1 MSIPQ
6 QNSAVAIPAD
16 SENNPMHMEGGL
28 SSKIGTTESMEATGK
43 RLYLT
48 FLNDPELYKLYK
60 TSQRKYFDL
69 NSFVPL
75 MVLLYTAAITRTNL
89 QSIGPHS
96 PFFSAAFALL
106 IFTTLL
112 FIPFLSTRMIV
123 HYTPTDKQQQ
133 SSYKRSIVWLSLFYA
148 LKIEDVLGVLTEVIA
163 GLHLLGRVYAGQ
175 CDSSTSVWSTQACNP
190 VADRKSIPGDQ
201 VIFLYVIPLVAQC
214 ILRGISVQALI
225 ICCTLGVFFV
235 AMASAHVGG
244 LVEAWTLIYSIFFL
258 VIMFTVERLMRVTF
272 VHGQTMLAAVK
283 LNNKHE
289 LELLE
294 LSTDNERQLKEKEI
308 FQLRSLMGNV
318 AHDLK
323 TPLHSIEADLEVLRV
338 FMLQIPR
345 YALEKAKV
353 EFLSNNYRD
362 KSDPL
367 TIFDSL
373 AATCKFM
380 GMAINRS
387 QDFMKASH
395 NIALIPVMETFEL
408 ASTLAMSV
416 TCMNHVQS
424 ARTIVAHPP
433 DPDIC
438 PYLISD
444 KHWLSENVLCLLSNA
459 MKYSD
464 DGVVDLRV
472 KLTEVPTH
480 GHGPSPPPT
489 NRKAT
494 TAIAIKSPKGLSAS
508 SPYRIISHHVSK
520 RHAAVMPYGSSQESK
535 WMVLVTVEDR
545 GIGITEEAR
554 KNLFQ
559 PFKQAQRMAGGTGLG
574 LYSLSKR
581 VEALGGSNGVSDRT
595 DGRQGTMF
603 WFTFPYRP
611 DEVARLD
618 VISDLTC
625 GLDSSSPLSIEPPR
639 HKSILVVDD
648 SPSILKV
655 TKRLLN
661 MKGHMVET
669 AANGFIGLKMLKEAF
684 ISQQYDMV
692 LTDLQMPVMDGI
704 EATRRYREF
713 EEAENQ
719 NHLTDGD
726 TGVQK
731 KRRKTL
737 LIVGMSANSD
747 NQSKQE
753 ALDSGMDYFISKPFS
768 YKDLK
773 PILLSTQSRFFP
785 TSLSNSREIGPV
797 IGISQCR
804 GT

>member
-1 MSIPQ
+1 
-6 QNSAVAIPAD
+6 
-16 SENNPMHMEGGL
+16 
-28 SSKIGTTESMEATGK
+28 
-43 RLYLT
+43 
-48 FLNDPELYKLYK
+48 
-60 TSQRKYFDL
+60 
-69 NSFVPL
+69 
-75 MVLLYTAAITRTNL
+75 
-89 QSIGPHS
+89 
-96 PFFSAAFALL
+96 
-106 IFTTLL
+106 
-112 FIPFLSTRMIV
+112 
-123 HYTPTDKQQQ
+123 
-133 SSYKRSIVWLSLFYA
+133 
-148 LKIEDVLGVLTEVIA
+148 
-163 GLHLLGRVYAGQ
+163 
-175 CDSSTSVWSTQACNP
+175 
-190 VADRKSIPGDQ
+190 
-201 VIFLYVIPLVAQC
+201 
-214 ILRGISVQALI
+214 
-225 ICCTLGVFFV
+225 
-235 AMASAHVGG
+235 
-244 LVEAWTLIYSIFFL
+244 
-258 VIMFTVERLMRVTF
+258 MRVTF

-294 LSTDNERQLKEKEI
+294 LSTNNERQLKEKEI

-345 YALEKAKV
+345 DALEKAKI
-353 EFLSNNYRD
+353 EFLSNYHRD

-373 AATCKFM
+373 NATCKFM

-424 ARTIVAHPP
+424 TRTIVAHPP
-433 DPDIC
+433 DEEIC

-464 DGVVDLRV
+464 DGLVDLRV
-472 KLTEVPTH
+472 MLTDIPTH
-480 GHGPSPPPT
+480 GPSSPPT
-489 NRKAT
+489 NGKAT
-494 TAIAIKSPKGLSAS
+494 TPITSKSPKRLSAS
-508 SPYRIISHHVSK
+508 SPYRILSHHVSK
-520 RHAAVMPYGSSQESK
+520 RQAAVMPYTNNQESK
-535 WMVLVTVEDR
+535 RMVLVTVEDR

-595 DGRQGTMF
+595 DGRQGSMF

-618 VISDLTC
+618 VISDITG
-625 GLDSSSPLSIEPPR
+625 GLETSSPLSIEPPR
-639 HKSILVVDD
+639 HRSILVVDD

-661 MKGHMVET
+661 MKGHMVDT

-684 ISQQYDMV
+684 ISQEYDMV

-713 EEAENQ
+713 EAAENRHQ
-719 NHLTDGD
+719 NQNQNLNDD
-726 TGVQK
+726 NGVQK
-731 KRRKTL
+731 RKRKTL

-747 NQSKQE
+747 QQSKQE

-773 PILLSTQSRFFP
+773 PILLNSQSRFFP
-785 TSLSNSREIGPV
+785 TSLSDSREVGPV

-804 GT
+804 EI

>member
-1 MSIPQ
+1 MT
-6 QNSAVAIPAD
+6 AT
-16 SENNPMHMEGGL
+16 HL
-28 SSKIGTTESMEATGK
+28 SSADVMRHDSDNNLLRMEEATGP
-43 RLYLT
+43 RGVVTESLEAMGTRHYLT
-48 FLNDPELYKLYK
+48 FSNDPELYRLYK
-60 TSQRKYFDL
+60 TSQRKHFDVS
-69 NSFVPL
+69 SFL
-75 MVLLYTAAITRTNL
+75 ALSVLLYTSAITRSNL
-89 QSIGPHS
+89 QGVGPDR
-96 PFFSAAFALL
+96 PFFSAAFAFMMMANL
-106 IFTTLL
+106 I
-112 FIPFLSTRMIV
+112 FIPFLLIRMIV
-123 HYTPTDKQQQ
+123 HYTPTDKQER
-133 SSYKRSIVWLSLFYA
+133 SSYKRSIIWLSMLYA
-148 LKIEDVLGVLTEVIA
+148 MKIEDVLGILTEVIA

-175 CDSSTSVWSTQACNP
+175 CDSTTSVWSTQGCNP
-190 VADRKSIPGDQ
+190 LADRNSIPGDQ

-214 ILRGISVQALI
+214 ILRGISLQALI
-225 ICCTLGVFFV
+225 LCCTLGVVFV
-235 AMASAHVGG
+235 AIASAHVGG
-244 LVEAWTLIYSIFFL
+244 LVEAWTTIYSIFFL
-258 VIMFTVERLMRVTF
+258 VIMFSVERLMRVTF
-272 VHGQTMLAAVK
+272 DHGQTMLAAVK

-294 LSTDNERQLKEKEI
+294 LSTNNERKLKEKEI

-323 TPLHSIEADLEVLRV
+323 TPLHSIEANLEVLRV
-338 FMLQIPR
+338 FMMQIPR
-345 YALEKAKV
+345 SALEKAKV
-353 EFLSNNYRD
+353 EFLRNNNRD
-362 KSDPL
+362 NSDPL

-373 AATCKFM
+373 TATCKFM

-395 NIALIPVMETFEL
+395 NIALVPVMETFEL

-424 ARTIVAHPP
+424 ARTIVAHTP
-433 DPDIC
+433 DSDIC

-464 DGVVDLRV
+464 DGVVDLRIE
-472 KLTEVPTH
+472 LTEMPPQ
-480 GHGPSPPPT
+480 GLSPSPRKYPT
-489 NRKAT
+489 M
-494 TAIAIKSPKGLSAS
+494 TAGGS
-508 SPYRIISHHVSK
+508 SSFYKTMRQHVSS
-520 RHAAVMPYGSSQESK
+520 RHASVKPLDQDLK
-535 WMVLVTVEDR
+535 QMVLVTVEDS

-554 KNLFQ
+554 KHLFQ

-581 VEALGGSNGVSDRT
+581 IEALGGSNGVSDRS
-595 DGRQGTMF
+595 DGKQGSMF

-611 DEVARLD
+611 DEEARLD
-618 VISDLTC
+618 VISDVISGVDQLT
-625 GLDSSSPLSIEPPR
+625 PLSVDYSKQR
-639 HKSILVVDD
+639 NILVIDD
-648 SPSILKV
+648 SLSILKV

-669 AANGFIGLKMLKEAF
+669 AANGFIGLKILKQAF
-684 ISQQYDMV
+684 FSQAYDMV

-713 EEAENQ
+713 EAVESMRDSSCDLGIQTKER
-719 NHLTDGD
+719 
-726 TGVQK
+726 
-731 KRRKTL
+731 KRL

-773 PILLSTQSRFFP
+773 PILLSTQSRFSP
-785 TSLSNSREIGPV
+785 TNLSTSHEIGFTVASPDSPEECN
-797 IGISQCR
+797 IIS
-804 GT
+804 GE